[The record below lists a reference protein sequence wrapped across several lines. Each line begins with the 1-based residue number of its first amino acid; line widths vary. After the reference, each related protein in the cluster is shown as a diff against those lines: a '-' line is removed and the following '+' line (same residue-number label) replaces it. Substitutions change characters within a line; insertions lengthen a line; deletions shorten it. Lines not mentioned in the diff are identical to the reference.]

1 MANKV
6 TINQV
11 AEICGVSKTTISRY
25 LNHKYE
31 NISAET
37 RQRIEQVI
45 TVAREFLMRCWELS
59 GVEIG
64 H

>member
-1 MANKV
+1 MGSEV
-6 TINQV
+6 TIDQV
-11 AEICGVSKTTISRY
+11 AAISGVSKTTISRY

-45 TVAREFLMRCWELS
+45 TELNYRPNREAASRP
-59 GVEIG
+59 
-64 H
+64 